1 MKRSKIAEDLVT
13 IQNNLDSMLGTE
25 VIWNNDIKGFIVS
38 NKNFYC
44 TFEMDMYG
52 NMENALI
59 DQTNNR
65 ILEYECI
72 LNEEGEV
79 NKYFEGI
86 EQTELENINY
96 AMSLLWA

>member
-13 IQNNLDSMLGTE
+13 IQNNLVSMLDTE
-25 VIWNNDIKGFIVS
+25 IIWSNDIKGFEAS
-38 NKNFYC
+38 NNSFLC
-44 TFEMDMYG
+44 TFQMDMYG
-52 NMENALI
+52 NMENILI
-59 DQTNNR
+59 DQRNKR
-65 ILEYECI
+65 ILEYESI

-86 EQTELENINY
+86 EQTELENINC